1 MSSQL
6 SGVTVAVVGAGLAG
20 LAAARDLER
29 HGARL
34 TVIEARDR
42 VGGRIHTIRQ
52 GFTANQHAEAGADL
66 IEESQ
71 CRVLD
76 LARELGLEP
85 VRILKS
91 GWGFYGMTASG
102 KRRIRSA
109 PETFKKAGKALE
121 REIED
126 FKLAERRWDSGVAAA
141 FGPTS
146 VSDWI
151 ASSGLDPAI
160 AAGLCGLRGFYL
172 ADPEDLSLLVIVE
185 QFASE
190 SVPGADRMFRI
201 RGGNDRLPRALA
213 RKLRNPVQLE
223 SVVREIQRTTGEVR
237 LKVEHHGRLEELRC
251 DFCIAAIPATTLRS
265 VRFDPALP
273 AEQHRA
279 IADLGYGMATKVLLQ
294 FDRPFWRRQD
304 RPRAFGTDLPTGAVW
319 DASEEQGRAP
329 AILCL
334 LAGGNASAE
343 VREIAASEG
352 DQGLL
357 ARLAWLGP
365 PARLQARAIVPWE
378 EDPWVRGGY
387 GVFGPR
393 FDPSLRPWLARPA
406 GRVLFAGEH
415 TSGEWQGYMNGAIES
430 GLRAAAEVRAL
441 VSCTIGRSAG
451 L

>member
-1 MSSQL
+1 MASHL
-6 SGVTVAVVGAGLAG
+6 SGVSVAVVGAGLAG
-20 LAAARDLER
+20 LTAARDLER
-29 HGARL
+29 DGARV
-34 TVIEARDR
+34 TVLEARDR
-42 VGGRIHTIRQ
+42 VGGRVHTIRQ

-66 IEESQ
+66 IEEGQSH
-71 CRVLD
+71 VLA
-76 LARELGLEP
+76 LARELGLAP
-85 VRILKS
+85 VRILKG

-121 REIED
+121 REIAD
-126 FKLAERRWDSGVAAA
+126 FKLAGCRWDSGVAAA

-151 ASSGLDPAI
+151 MSSGLDPAI

-172 ADPEDLSLLVIVE
+172 ADPEDLSLLVIVD
-185 QFASE
+185 QFASQ

-213 RKLRNPVQLE
+213 RKLRNPVLFK
-223 SVVREIQRTTGEVR
+223 SVVREIQRTAGEVR
-237 LKVEHHGRLEELRC
+237 LKVEQHGLLDELRA
-251 DFCIAAIPATTLRS
+251 DFCIATIPATTLRS
-265 VRFDPALP
+265 VRFDPPLP

-279 IADLGYGMATKVLLQ
+279 IADLTYGPATKVLLQ
-294 FDRPFWRRQD
+294 FERPFWRRKD

-319 DASEEQGRAP
+319 DASEDQGRAP

-334 LAGGNASAE
+334 LAGGNASTE
-343 VREIAASEG
+343 IREIAASEG
-352 DQGLL
+352 DQSLVS
-357 ARLAWLGP
+357 RLAWLGRP
-365 PARLQARAIVPWE
+365 TRLQARALIAWE
-378 EDPWVRGGY
+378 EDPWARGGY
-387 GVFGPR
+387 AAFSPR

-441 VSCTIGRSAG
+441 VRRT
-451 L
+451 

>member
-6 SGVTVAVVGAGLAG
+6 SDVSVAVVGAGLAG

-29 HGARL
+29 EGARV
-34 TVIEARDR
+34 TVIEARNR
-42 VGGRIHTIRQ
+42 VGGRVQTIRQ

-66 IEESQ
+66 IEEGQSH
-71 CRVLD
+71 VLA
-76 LARELGLEP
+76 LARELDLEP
-85 VRILKS
+85 MRILKS

-121 REIED
+121 REIAD
-126 FKLAERRWDSGVAAA
+126 FKLAGCRWDSGVAAA

-151 ASSGLDPAI
+151 TSSGLDPAI

-172 ADPEDLSLLVIVE
+172 ADPEDLSLLVIVD
-185 QFASE
+185 QFASQ

-201 RGGNDRLPRALA
+201 RGGNDRLPRAVA
-213 RKLRNPVQLE
+213 RKLRNPVLFKC
-223 SVVREIQRTTGEVR
+223 VVREIQRTAGEVR
-237 LKVEHHGRLEELRC
+237 LKVEQHGHLDELRA
-251 DFCIAAIPATTLRS
+251 DFCIAAMPATTLRS
-265 VRFDPALP
+265 VRFDPPLP

-279 IADLGYGMATKVLLQ
+279 IGDLTYGPATKVLLQ
-294 FDRPFWRRQD
+294 FDQPFWRRKD

-319 DASEEQGRAP
+319 DASEDQGRAP

-334 LAGGNASAE
+334 LAGGNASSE
-343 VREIAASEG
+343 IREIAASEG
-352 DQGLL
+352 DGGLVS
-357 ARLAWLGP
+357 RLAWLGRP
-365 PARLQARAIVPWE
+365 TRLQARAIVAWE
-378 EDPWVRGGY
+378 EDPWARGGY
-387 GVFGPR
+387 AGFGPR

-441 VSCTIGRSAG
+441 VRRT
-451 L
+451 